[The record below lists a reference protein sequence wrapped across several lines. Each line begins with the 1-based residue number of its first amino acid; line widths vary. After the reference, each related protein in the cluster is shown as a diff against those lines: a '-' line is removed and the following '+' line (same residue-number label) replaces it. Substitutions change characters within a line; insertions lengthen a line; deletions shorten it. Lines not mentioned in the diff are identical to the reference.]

1 MPIERERRATLRFA
15 AGLALAALIGW
26 GRGGPFAYVLPLL
39 ALLLLA
45 PGTPPPAPRQA
56 LALLVIT
63 GLSCIWG
70 LLLTPL
76 LTYAPPAG
84 VTVILAGVALS
95 SFLAGMRPGLAV
107 PLKLFIVGNTLI
119 AVVAFHSQA
128 LAQFVAV
135 QMGVD
140 IVLAVAIAWVVA
152 VLLPDRRDEPAPVP
166 LPVPEPLAAP
176 AAGWVGLRSALVMGL
191 PVVLALQNPGLFLM
205 TLMNGAQLAQQ
216 PDAQRLHQNALAIVT
231 STAAGGAMALG
242 FWWVLGLWPALPLLV
257 GGIALAA
264 LVAGPWLHG
273 PAASEASRQ
282 WWPPALSTMIVV
294 LGSTV
299 ADSDMGTDIQILTIR
314 RIAVML
320 ALALLAAVLVQGL
333 DTWRTRRIARRQK
346 TGAMG

>member
-176 AAGWVGLRSALVMGL
+176 AAGWVGLRSALVMVLLIVPAILVAIALPAYNDYSLRAQSANAIAQAQALQPQVVEFLATHGRCPRNGDAGFGSPDAHAYAALASVDFGQFEGSGRCGLEAILSIPDSPVLDGKSIWLEYDSDADRWTCSSDVEDRHL
-191 PVVLALQNPGLFLM
+191 PVGCR
-205 TLMNGAQLAQQ
+205 G
-216 PDAQRLHQNALAIVT
+216 
-231 STAAGGAMALG
+231 
-242 FWWVLGLWPALPLLV
+242 
-257 GGIALAA
+257 
-264 LVAGPWLHG
+264 
-273 PAASEASRQ
+273 
-282 WWPPALSTMIVV
+282 
-294 LGSTV
+294 
-299 ADSDMGTDIQILTIR
+299 
-314 RIAVML
+314 
-320 ALALLAAVLVQGL
+320 
-333 DTWRTRRIARRQK
+333 
-346 TGAMG
+346 